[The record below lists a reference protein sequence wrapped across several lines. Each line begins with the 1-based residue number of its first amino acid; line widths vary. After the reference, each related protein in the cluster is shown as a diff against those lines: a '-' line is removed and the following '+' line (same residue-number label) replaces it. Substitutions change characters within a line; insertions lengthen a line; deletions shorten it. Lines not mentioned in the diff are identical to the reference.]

1 MFLNK
6 VTLLGCLTNR
16 PLIRE
21 VGVGLKMVG
30 LSLKTTRYWS
40 DARTGDVQE
49 GHEVHRVM
57 IVNQRLA
64 AYAETH
70 LSKDEH
76 VYVEGELHTE
86 HWRDEIF
93 EERSWTKILLWQDS
107 DQLLRFMPEHEPT
120 CTVSRDDPMLA
131 ALREVHRIDAESADD
146 CPMLGHGP

>member
-6 VTLLGCLTNR
+6 VTLLGCLTDR

-30 LSLKTTRYWS
+30 LSLLTTRYWS

-49 GHEVHRVM
+49 CNELHRVM
-57 IVNQRLA
+57 IINQRLA

-70 LSKDEH
+70 LSMGEH

-86 HWRDEIF
+86 RWRDEIF
-93 EERSWTKILLWQDS
+93 EERSSTEILLWQDS
-107 DQLLRFMPEHEPT
+107 DQLLRFIPGQEPAR
-120 CTVSRDDPMLA
+120 VISPDDPMLA
-131 ALREVHRIDAESADD
+131 ALREAHRLYAEAADD
-146 CPMLGHGP
+146 SPMLEHGP